1 MPLIHAHRGASAYA
15 PENTLPSFR
24 KAVEL
29 HSDGVENDIHL
40 TLDNQWVVC
49 HDDDI
54 ARTSNGQGCISQMT
68 LAQLRQYDV
77 GSKFAPEFAGTPIP
91 TLEEFLQVVSDMN
104 PINIEIK
111 GPFRE
116 MCIRD
121 RF

>member
-68 LAQLRQYDV
+68 LAQLRQYDF

-111 GPFRE
+111 GPFR
-116 MCIRD
+116 RTPT
-121 RF
+121 

>member
-1 MPLIHAHRGASAYA
+1 M
-15 PENTLPSFR
+15 
-24 KAVEL
+24 
-29 HSDGVENDIHL
+29 
-40 TLDNQWVVC
+40 VC

-68 LAQLRQYDV
+68 LAQLRQYDF

-116 MCIRD
+116 DTDLKGSIFLDLYPAGKIPLCGPHPVQQFRT
-121 RF
+121 